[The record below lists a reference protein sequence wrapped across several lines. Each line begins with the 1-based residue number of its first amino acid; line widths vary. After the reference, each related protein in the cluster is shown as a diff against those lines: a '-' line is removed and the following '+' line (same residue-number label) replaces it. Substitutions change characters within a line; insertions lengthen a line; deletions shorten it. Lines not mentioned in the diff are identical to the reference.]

1 MAHLRLHND
10 VVERE
15 RQRESKHTC
24 AHYRGGG
31 DGDRETGSW
40 ERERER
46 ESEYECRP
54 GVCFYLGGQR

>member
-15 RQRESKHTC
+15 WQRESTHTC

-40 ERERER
+40 EREREGER
-46 ESEYECRP
+46 IR
-54 GVCFYLGGQR
+54 V